1 MADLKILLLSVLM
14 VPAVLS
20 GQATNAIVAGE
31 RHTIDSGIMGRE
43 IEYRVQLPADYDRGL
58 NRYPVL
64 YITDGGEHFFLA
76 SGTTEFMGSQ
86 FVIPELIVVA
96 IFHQDRKHDL
106 TPTHCTATNDGFESD
121 GLKVSGGGEKF
132 LRFIG
137 EELIPVIER
146 DYRTAPYRILSGH
159 SLGGLLAVYAYLT
172 RNDLFNAFIAMDPA
186 LNWDH
191 QLCERM
197 LKTSACQ
204 SGELTSKL
212 YMSSAHNAP
221 YGKRD
226 RSPFRLSQDSFFK
239 ALNAKNVPNTK
250 HEYFEDRNHMTVPY
264 ESLYNGLT
272 FIFPGFYI
280 LDDPQFVL
288 EVPFIQEFYE
298 KQSGLYGIEF
308 TPPERLMEML
318 GNYFLYDVND
328 YHQSRT
334 FFEFNTAYYPNSSGA
349 FECLGRANLAAGDT
363 AVAVIHFRKTL
374 ELDPGN
380 KEIQKL
386 LAGLPSQ

>member
-1 MADLKILLLSVLM
+1 MANLKILLISALM
-14 VPAVLS
+14 VPAVLY
-20 GQATNAIVAGE
+20 GQATNAIVAGV
-31 RHTIDSGIMGRE
+31 RHAIDSEIMGRE
-43 IEYRVQLPADYDRGL
+43 IEYRVHLPANYDRGL

-132 LRFIG
+132 LQFI
-137 EELIPVIER
+137 EKELIPGIER

-159 SLGGLLAVYAYLT
+159 SLGGLFAMYAYLT

-191 QLCERM
+191 HLCERM
-197 LKTSACQ
+197 LKTSTFR
-204 SGELTSKL
+204 SPNLTSKL

-221 YGKRD
+221 YGERD
-226 RSPFRLSQDSFFK
+226 RSPFRLSQDSFFRELK
-239 ALNAKNVPNTK
+239 AKQVPNTR
-250 HEYFEDRNHMTVPY
+250 HEYFEDQNHMTVPY
-264 ESLYNGLT
+264 ESLYKGLR

-280 LDDPQFVL
+280 LDDPQFAL
-288 EVPFIQEFYE
+288 EVPFVEAFYE
-298 KQSGLYGIEF
+298 KQSGLYGIAF

-328 YHQSRT
+328 YHQSKT
-334 FFEFNTAYYPNSSGA
+334 FFEFNTAHYPNSSGA
-349 FECLGRANLAAGDT
+349 FECLAKAYEAMGDT
-363 AVAVIHFRKTL
+363 VNASLSL
-374 ELDPGN
+374 EKALEV
-380 KEIQKL
+380 KR
-386 LAGLPSQ
+386 

>member
-1 MADLKILLLSVLM
+1 MANLKILLISILM

-20 GQATNAIVAGE
+20 GQGTTSVIPGE

-43 IEYRVQLPADYDRGL
+43 IEYRVHLPADYDRGL

-86 FVIPELIVVA
+86 FVIPEMIVVA
-96 IFHQDRKHDL
+96 IFHEDRKHDL
-106 TPTHCTATNDGFESD
+106 TPTHCTATNEGFESD

-132 LRFIG
+132 LQFIG
-137 EELIPVIER
+137 EELIPGIER
-146 DYRTAPYRILSGH
+146 DYRTAPCRILSGH
-159 SLGGLLAVYAYLT
+159 SLGGLFAVYAFLT

-191 QLCERM
+191 NLCERM
-197 LKTSACQ
+197 LKTATFRSPD
-204 SGELTSKL
+204 LTSKL
-212 YMSSAHNAP
+212 YISSAHNAP

-239 ALNAKNVPNTK
+239 ALNAKKVPNTK
-250 HEYFEDRNHMTVPY
+250 HEYFEDQNHMTVPY
-264 ESLYNGLT
+264 ESLYAGLT

-280 LDDPQFVL
+280 LDDPQFVP
-288 EVPFIQEFYE
+288 EVPFVQEFYE

-328 YHQSRT
+328 YHRSRS
-334 FFEFNTAYYPNSSGA
+334 FFEFNTKHYPHSSGA
-349 FECLGRANLAAGDT
+349 FECLGRAYEAMGDT
-363 AVAVIHFRKTL
+363 VNAKRNLKKAL
-374 ELDPGN
+374 EL
-380 KEIQKL
+380 KR
-386 LAGLPSQ
+386 